1 MVDADN
7 ALRDPGAKKTERG
20 ELQREWIVSSA
31 ESGRKAEEALV
42 KAAGVLADHAPG
54 QRPDD
59 ELARAWAAV
68 GQGWAAL
75 SHAEAARSVAA
86 AAFAVDQMGVNIFPS
101 S

>member
-1 MVDADN
+1 MVDAVN
-7 ALRDPGAKKTERG
+7 ALQDPGTTQTERG

-31 ESGRKAEEALV
+31 ESGRKAEEALI
-42 KAAGVLADHAPG
+42 KAADILADHAPR

-75 SHAEAARSVAA
+75 SHAEAARSMAA
-86 AAFAVDQMGVNIFPS
+86 AAFAVDQMGVNTFPS